1 MLLGGTLLG
10 SIASRLGFS
19 PLIGQMVAG
28 IVLGPMI
35 FGLVGDSLEMET
47 LSGICI
53 LFMMF
58 LMGLSIDFEKIM
70 KENMAGASIISLAGG
85 LTTFMAAMSVAL
97 LLGLRLN
104 ESLLVGISFI
114 STSTAIGFMVL
125 SQLGDKSSR
134 VYKTIMAV
142 GTTDDI
148 IAMLALSLFLSYMT
162 SGIDMQSVFQL
173 FLLVLGFIVLV
184 LKSGRTISEKL
195 IDWAARR
202 PDAQFVILVSIIIMF
217 SVAYLSD
224 LVGIASV
231 TGAFLAGTILARS
244 HASYKLVTPK
254 IEALSE
260 RFFIPLFF
268 VYIGTRIDMVSI
280 LASQAIDLYIVKIP
294 VYLVLL
300 IGLIMA
306 VMASKYFATY
316 FSTRLIGG
324 YKECERKKMGIAMT
338 PMGEYTLV
346 IGQLGLVMFDMI
358 EICSVLASVV
368 LVTSVITPIMLRKAY
383 QDS

>member
-10 SIASRLGFS
+10 SIANRLGFS

-35 FGLVGDSLEMET
+35 FGLVGDSHEMET

-70 KENMAGASIISLAGG
+70 KDNLAGASIISLAGG
-85 LTTFMAAMSVAL
+85 LATFMAAMSVAL
-97 LLGLRLN
+97 LLGLKLN

-125 SQLGDKSSR
+125 SQIGDKSSR

-162 SGIDMQSVFQL
+162 SGIDIQSVFQL

-195 IDWAARR
+195 INWSAKR
-202 PDAQFVILVSIIIMF
+202 PDAQFVILISIIIMF

-254 IEALSE
+254 IEVLSE
-260 RFFIPLFF
+260 QFFIPIFF

-316 FSTRLIGG
+316 YFTRLIGG
-324 YKECERKKMGIAMT
+324 YEESERKKMGISMT

-383 QDS
+383 QNS